1 MTVHWTVLLA
11 ASLLNV
17 NASAAYA
24 QPQNGLEAAPI
35 VLANN
40 TILYL
45 ELAKTVDA
53 KKAKPGDPVSA
64 KLLADVV
71 SQGKIVLHHDMK
83 VMGHITEAQPLS
95 KENHE
100 SRLGFVIDKFML
112 KNGRELAFNSD
123 LLAIGA
129 APRVEMS
136 AAPAGPTPPGM
147 NPGTLQPQDRHYPVP
162 KGPSVPKTANTA
174 ISQTESTLNGDMNKH
189 ATSLQDF
196 APTDIEGVSLEHTA
210 NGTGRVVVSMQH
222 TVKLEDGVRLELRI
236 TDPNQANKDLVH
248 AP

>member
-17 NASAAYA
+17 NTIAAYA
-24 QPQNGLEAAPI
+24 QPVQSGPEAAPI
-35 VLANN
+35 SLENN

-45 ELAKTVDA
+45 ELAKTVDV
-53 KKAKPGDPVSA
+53 KKVKPGDPVSA

-71 SQGKIVLHHDMK
+71 SQGRVVLHHDMK

-112 KNGRELAFNSD
+112 KNGHELAFSSD

-129 APRVEMS
+129 APRIEMS
-136 AAPAGPTPPGM
+136 AAPSGPTPPGM
-147 NPGTLQPQDRHYPVP
+147 NPASTQQQERHYPVP
-162 KGPSVPKTANTA
+162 KGGPSIKT
-174 ISQTESTLNGDMNKH
+174 ISPPTGDSPLKGDMEQH
-189 ATSLQDF
+189 AKSMQDF
-196 APTDIEGVSLEHTA
+196 VPTDIEGISLAHSS

-222 TVKLEDGVRLELRI
+222 TVKLENGVRLELRV
-236 TDPNQANKDLVH
+236 TDPNQMSKDQVH